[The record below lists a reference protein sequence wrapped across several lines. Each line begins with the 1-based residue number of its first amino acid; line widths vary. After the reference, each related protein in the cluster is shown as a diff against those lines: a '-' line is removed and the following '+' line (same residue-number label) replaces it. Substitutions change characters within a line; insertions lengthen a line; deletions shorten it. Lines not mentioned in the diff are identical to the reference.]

1 MALALT
7 QAQWKNAS
15 SNRRDTA
22 NRRDLNRA
30 EENVRRHFRAYR
42 RARGAL
48 QRLNAPNKVM
58 EIYKPILL
66 KDLTLSGD
74 VVEENRL
81 GQRSDVLAWFW
92 HIGAP
97 NGGQRDEWMEECE
110 SSSTNAPPV
119 DSTKDLK
126 FTG

>member
-1 MALALT
+1 MPEAIGRTLQIGGTLT
-7 QAQWKNAS
+7 GLKKMS
-15 SNRRDTA
+15 TDISGPTGG
-22 NRRDLNRA
+22 L
-30 EENVRRHFRAYR
+30 
-42 RARGAL
+42 GAL
-48 QRLNAPNKVM
+48 QCLNAPNKVM

-81 GQRSDVLAWFW
+81 GQRSNVLAWFW

-97 NGGQRDEWMEECE
+97 NGDQRDEWMEECE

>member
-1 MALALT
+1 MPAAIGGTLQIGGTLT
-7 QAQWKNAS
+7 GLKKMSTNIS
-15 SNRRDTA
+15 GPTGGPG
-22 NRRDLNRA
+22 
-30 EENVRRHFRAYR
+30 
-42 RARGAL
+42 GAL

-119 DSTKDLK
+119 DSTKGLK

>member
-1 MALALT
+1 MMALDLT
-7 QAQWKNAS
+7 QAQRKNAS
-15 SNRRDTA
+15 SNRQDTA
-22 NRRDLNRA
+22 NWRDQ
-30 EENVRRHFRAYR
+30 
-42 RARGAL
+42 GAL
-48 QRLNAPNKVM
+48 QCLNAPNKVM

-119 DSTKDLK
+119 DSTKGLK